1 MLNKEVDSVSLKTQK
16 VNKVNYPKYPPWLI
30 PEARVCKISL
40 SKQNKSC
47 EPIKSCFLEYD
58 TDHIGEAK
66 IFTDGSKSGEGVGCA
81 VIF

>member
-66 IFTDGSKSGEGVGCA
+66 IFTDGSKSGEGVGCV